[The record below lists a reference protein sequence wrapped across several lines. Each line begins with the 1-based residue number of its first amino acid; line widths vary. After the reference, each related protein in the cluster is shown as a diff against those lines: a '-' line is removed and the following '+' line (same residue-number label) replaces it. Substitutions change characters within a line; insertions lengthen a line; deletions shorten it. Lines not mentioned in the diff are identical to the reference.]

1 MSEVSMD
8 ERRSG
13 EGRIREVTREAFM
26 RDASDALRYAKEDG
40 EVLITKA
47 DGRPHAIISAPR
59 EPLDFDLD

>member
-1 MSEVSMD
+1 MD
-8 ERRSG
+8 ERGNG
-13 EGRIREVTREAFM
+13 EGRIRQVTREAFM

-47 DGRPHAIISAPR
+47 DGRPHAILSAPR

>member
-1 MSEVSMD
+1 MD

-40 EVLITKA
+40 EVLITN